1 MPHDK
6 IKAAIR
12 QRMADTG
19 ESYAEARRQVLAP
32 QGAAFT
38 EPSLSTVF
46 AEPKVLRDG
55 PLGQVEPNVNF
66 LLESTRP
73 VAAKGRETINDW
85 YSRFPDSDGKFRDRL
100 RSPKGTAYEVAQ
112 DELFVHERLVG
123 RARVSYEEGGVGPDF
138 RIYQGTGYL
147 GAIEVLSLFM
157 TRDWSDQHNQHGRIA
172 DELNKRLTL
181 DKWFVS
187 FEIKQLDQNL
197 SFTRLAGWVDR
208 TISHLPDR
216 SDANDNTYAESYA
229 AQGVK
234 LEFTFTRCKPNPTG
248 GRDRIV
254 GPGPVIGGLVT
265 SGERLLVA
273 LAGKAGGRYE
283 LRNAPFAVCVGVHD
297 PFCSLDQL
305 ESAIYGRVHYEYEV
319 GGSGEVNR
327 SRAQDGFFGRTPGYP
342 GGKNRRVS
350 CVFAMNNWVPWNPEK
365 LTVLRF
371 DNPFADYPFPENLF
385 PADARVARVDRDGPG
400 FAFDWVPGRPSD
412 F

>member
-1 MPHDK
+1 MMPHDK
-6 IKAAIR
+6 MKAAIR

-32 QGAAFT
+32 QGTAFT

-123 RARVSYEEGGVGPDF
+123 RARVSYEEGGVRPDF

-187 FEIKQLDQNL
+187 FEM
-197 SFTRLAGWVDR
+197 
-208 TISHLPDR
+208 
-216 SDANDNTYAESYA
+216 
-229 AQGVK
+229 
-234 LEFTFTRCKPNPTG
+234 G
-248 GRDRIV
+248 G
-254 GPGPVIGGLVT
+254 
-265 SGERLLVA
+265 
-273 LAGKAGGRYE
+273 
-283 LRNAPFAVCVGVHD
+283 
-297 PFCSLDQL
+297 
-305 ESAIYGRVHYEYEV
+305 
-319 GGSGEVNR
+319 
-327 SRAQDGFFGRTPGYP
+327 
-342 GGKNRRVS
+342 
-350 CVFAMNNWVPWNPEK
+350 
-365 LTVLRF
+365 
-371 DNPFADYPFPENLF
+371 
-385 PADARVARVDRDGPG
+385 
-400 FAFDWVPGRPSD
+400 
-412 F
+412 